1 MGTHERGFTL
11 LEVLVATSIFAII
24 SLVSTQL
31 LRSVIKTES
40 IVNLSNKSI
49 NGVVR
54 ALNVIYRDVSQLAPR
69 NIRDEYGDVSG
80 ALIVGQGDYIL
91 ELSRSGWNN
100 PALHSRSELQRHA

>member
-54 ALNVIYRDVSQLAPR
+54 ALNVSTVM
-69 NIRDEYGDVSG
+69 
-80 ALIVGQGDYIL
+80 
-91 ELSRSGWNN
+91 
-100 PALHSRSELQRHA
+100 